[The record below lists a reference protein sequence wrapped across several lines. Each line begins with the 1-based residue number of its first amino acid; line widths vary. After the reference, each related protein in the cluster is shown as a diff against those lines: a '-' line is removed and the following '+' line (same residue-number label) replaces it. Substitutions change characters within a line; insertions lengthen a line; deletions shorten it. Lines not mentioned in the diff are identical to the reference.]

1 MDFFQP
7 VQQGASVDDEHG
19 GGLGNVPLTQQVG
32 PEGLK
37 VGGAVEFVVVPQKEQ
52 GGGEGIFQ
60 GELRPVALHNVPQG
74 AAGKQ
79 SYPPVPP
86 VTEAAFQ
93 GDLALEIGRVQ
104 VPDVGDRGGDTGVEQ
119 MVPAQRG

>member
-1 MDFFQP
+1 M
-7 VQQGASVDDEHG
+7 DDEHG
-19 GGLGNVPLTQQVG
+19 GGPGNVPLTQQVSS
-32 PEGLK
+32 EGLK

-79 SYPPVPP
+79 PYPPVPP
-86 VTEAAFQ
+86 VAEAAFQ